1 MKIML
6 LRKAEIVVFVLT
18 SFIVFLLTSG
28 CATTMLVQEV
38 QEIQPYSQEQE
49 VMDGIFKLKIE
60 EAYWRDDLNMSE
72 ALGEDYPTLQQPNV
86 QMPKFKPDAKFLVVV
101 ISVTNTDKK
110 PYGMGHGLMFLLKNK
125 NDVEYSTSQKVAGG
139 GGQLAA
145 GGTNIAPTYNPNM
158 PKKYKII
165 FDVPKDDYTL
175 VASKAVF
182 RYGASYRDK
191 DLFKWRLNRVRE

>member
-1 MKIML
+1 ML
-6 LRKAEIVVFVLT
+6 LRKAAMAVLVLT
-18 SFIVFLLTSG
+18 SFSVFLLTSG

-38 QEIQPYSQEQE
+38 QEIPLYSQEQE

-72 ALGEDYPTLQQPNV
+72 PLGEDYPTLQQPNV
-86 QMPKFKPDAKFLVVV
+86 QMPKFKPDAKFLVLV
-101 ISVTNTDKK
+101 ITVTNTDKK
-110 PYGMGHGLMFLLKNK
+110 PYAMGHGLMFLLKNK
-125 NDVEYSTSQKVAGG
+125 NDVEYSTSQKVTGG
-139 GGQLAA
+139 GSQLAS
-145 GGTNIAPTYNPNM
+145 GGTNLATTYNPNM

-182 RYGASYRDK
+182 RNQVFYRGK